1 MRRLVVLES
10 GLESILLDSGVKIWL
25 LFLIL
30 CAHVKEVQKNWR
42 DTASPFGGNVADHLE
57 SRCSPTSVIV
67 SNFIVLGQN
76 VWA

>member
-30 CAHVKEVQKNWR
+30 CAHVKEVQKIGEIL
-42 DTASPFGGNVADHLE
+42 PPPLE
-57 SRCSPTSVIV
+57 GTWQTI
-67 SNFIVLGQN
+67 
-76 VWA
+76 